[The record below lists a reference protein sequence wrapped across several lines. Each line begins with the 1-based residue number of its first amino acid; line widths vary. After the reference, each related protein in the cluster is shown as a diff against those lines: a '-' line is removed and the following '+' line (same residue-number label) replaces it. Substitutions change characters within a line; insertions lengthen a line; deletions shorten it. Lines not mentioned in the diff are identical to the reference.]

1 MRFNPSLNHFRSQN
15 GVDLSSSHTSQSRGV
30 SPFSP
35 PVSKHLQVL
44 SAEGLVTSRP
54 AYVMRGSDGTI
65 VEVFEWESQD
75 AIRRA
80 HSNPAVSALWKEFDA
95 ACDYVP
101 LARLPEANNMFAEFE
116 SIGS

>member
-1 MRFNPSLNHFRSQN
+1 MGRFVIVAYKPKPGRESVLAT
-15 GVDLSSSHTSQSRGV
+15 V
-30 SPFSP
+30 
-35 PVSKHLQVL
+35 VSKHLQVL